1 MIVWGMPTISTVADP
16 LPGVQRLFPPWD
28 AVIVH
33 VWPAAEGAQA
43 PPCVGSQLAPLN
55 EIFGVM
61 GELFCIEYEKNCPTV
76 TCDGA
81 LTLIDVER
89 RTISTD
95 REALAGF
102 HVPFPVVLALSVHV
116 PAEEE

>member
-1 MIVWGMPTISTVADP
+1 MTS
-16 LPGVQRLFPPWD
+16 
-28 AVIVH
+28 
-33 VWPAAEGAQA
+33 
-43 PPCVGSQLAPLN
+43 
-55 EIFGVM
+55 
-61 GELFCIEYEKNCPTV
+61 
-76 TCDGA
+76 DGA

-116 PAEEE
+116 PAERSESVRRFRRAHWY